1 MAAAIND
8 TPEMDVSRTL
18 TIRRHGL
25 ATRLTHWLWALA
37 LFFLLLSGLQIF
49 NAHPTLYLGQQ
60 SGFAFDNSVLSIG
73 ATRTEGGEVRG
84 VTTLLG
90 RRFDTTGVLGVSG
103 PADRRAYRA
112 FPAWLTVPSYQDLAT
127 GRVVHFFFAWLF
139 ATVFLVW
146 LVASLINGHLR
157 RDILPSGADI
167 RSLPHSFINHLRF
180 RFDHG
185 RSYNGL
191 QKLSYAAVLLIFFPL
206 MILTGLTMS
215 PGMDAAWPWLV
226 DLFAG
231 RQTARTIHFV
241 IMILLVIFFVVHIFM
256 VFAAGPINELRSM
269 ITGRYRIDG
278 EMPHKEAGQ

>member
-73 ATRTEGGEVRG
+73 ATRTEDGEVRG

-191 QKLSYAAVLLIFFPL
+191 QKLSYVAVLLIFFPL

>member
-73 ATRTEGGEVRG
+73 AVRTKDG
-84 VTTLLG
+84 VVKGTTTLFG
-90 RRFDTTGVLGVSG
+90 HEFDTTGVLGVSG
-103 PADRRAYRA
+103 PDDRRVYRA

-167 RSLPHSFINHLRF
+167 RSLPKSFINHLRF

-256 VFAAGPINELRSM
+256 VIAAGPINELRSM